1 MAATRKITNRAFSV
15 LLIAALVVFGMSVY
29 LTRYIA
35 HGEEWALYFSRAN
48 SGATGHIVDRN
59 GITLAYFDE
68 VRSTYSP
75 DRITRAANYH
85 VTGDYWG
92 RTGTG
97 ILSRLWDDV
106 HGFSLLTGT
115 THVGSNKQLTLTY
128 DARLNNKIYES
139 IGEWASGCMMVCNYR
154 TGELLGM
161 VSTPS
166 VDPLDTG
173 GEQRD
178 GAFIN
183 RCISAS
189 FTPGSIFKLITAAA
203 AIERIPDIDSRIWYC
218 EDEFKIAGVPFIC
231 VANHYTQNFEQA
243 LANSCNV
250 AFAQIAVSLG
260 QNTLIEYVSKYGFLD
275 GHSIDGIPTVK
286 GNFPLE
292 FVGDPETGWAGIGQS
307 TDMVVPYSML
317 RFLCAVANGGMLV
330 EPHFLDGET
339 PPITELVKPSTADR
353 LKYLMRNNAV
363 THYEADTNFPGL
375 PICAKTGTAE
385 LGDGSSHSWFVGFL
399 DDEAHP
405 YAFVTLVERGGF
417 GLSKAGRITNVV
429 LQWAVKNM

>member
-1 MAATRKITNRAFSV
+1 M
-15 LLIAALVVFGMSVY
+15 LLIAAMVVCGMGVY
-29 LTRYIA
+29 LVRYIED
-35 HGEEWALYFSRAN
+35 GKDWALYFSREN
-48 SGATGHIVDRN
+48 SGATGQLTDRN
-59 GITLAYFDE
+59 GIILAYFDE
-68 VRSTYSP
+68 TRRVYSP

-97 ILSRLWDDV
+97 VLSLLMDSTG
-106 HGFSLLTGT
+106 GFSLLTGT
-115 THVGSNKQLTLTY
+115 THVMSNKQLSLTY
-128 DARLNNKIYES
+128 DARLNDVIYKA

-166 VDPLDTG
+166 VDPLDTN

-203 AIERIPDIDSRIWYC
+203 AIERLSDLDSRRWYC
-218 EDEFKIAGVPFIC
+218 EGEYLIAGVPFRC
-231 VANHYTQNFEQA
+231 VADHYTQDFEQA

-250 AFAQIAVSLG
+250 AFAQIAVALG
-260 QNTLIEYVSKYGFLD
+260 QNTMIEYVRKYGFLD
-275 GHSIDGIPTVK
+275 NHSIDGITTAK
-286 GNFPLE
+286 GAYPLE
-292 FVGDPETGWAGIGQS
+292 FVGDPETGWSGIGQS

-317 RFLCAVANGGMLV
+317 RFLCAVANSGMLV
-330 EPHFLDGET
+330 EPHFLPEDT
-339 PPITELVKPSTADR
+339 PQITELVKPATADR
-353 LKYLMRNNAV
+353 LKRMMRQNAV
-363 THYEADTNFPGL
+363 WHYDADNLFPGL

-385 LGDGSSHSWFVGFL
+385 LGEGVEDHSWFVGFL

-405 YAFVTLVERGGF
+405 YAFVTLIEHGGF
-417 GLSKAGRITNVV
+417 GLTRAGRLTNEV
-429 LQWAVKNM
+429 LQWGVENM

>member
-1 MAATRKITNRAFSV
+1 M
-15 LLIAALVVFGMSVY
+15 VVFGMGVY
-29 LTRYIA
+29 LTQYIE
-35 HGEEWALYFSRAN
+35 HGEDWALYFSRAN

-85 VTGDYWG
+85 ITGDYWG

-115 THVGSNKQLTLTY
+115 THVGSNKQLALTY
-128 DARLNNKIYES
+128 DARLNNKIYEA

-161 VSTPS
+161 VSAPS
-166 VDPLDTG
+166 VDPLDTS

-203 AIERIPDIDSRIWYC
+203 AIERIPDIDKRIWYC
-218 EDEFKIAGVPFIC
+218 EEEYKIAGVPFHC
-231 VANHYTQNFEQA
+231 VADHYTQNFTQA
-243 LANSCNV
+243 LANSCNI

-260 QNTLIEYVSKYGFLD
+260 QNTMIEYVSKYGFLD
-275 GHSIDGIPTVK
+275 KHSIDGIPTAK
-286 GNFPLE
+286 GSYPLE
-292 FVGDPETGWAGIGQS
+292 FVGDPETGWSGIGQS

-317 RFLCAVANGGMLV
+317 RFLCAIANGGMLV
-330 EPHFLDGET
+330 EPHFLQDET
-339 PPITELVKPSTADR
+339 PQITELVIPSTADR
-353 LKYLMRNNAV
+353 LKSLMRNNAV

-385 LGDGSSHSWFVGFL
+385 LGDGASHSWFVGFL
-399 DDEAHP
+399 DDEVHP
-405 YAFVTLVERGGF
+405 YAFVTLIERGGF
-417 GLSKAGRITNVV
+417 GLSKAGRITNEV

>member
-1 MAATRKITNRAFSV
+1 M
-15 LLIAALVVFGMSVY
+15 
-29 LTRYIA
+29 
-35 HGEEWALYFSRAN
+35 
-48 SGATGHIVDRN
+48 
-59 GITLAYFDE
+59 
-68 VRSTYSP
+68 
-75 DRITRAANYH
+75 
-85 VTGDYWG
+85 
-92 RTGTG
+92 
-97 ILSRLWDDV
+97 
-106 HGFSLLTGT
+106 
-115 THVGSNKQLTLTY
+115 
-128 DARLNNKIYES
+128 
-139 IGEWASGCMMVCNYR
+139 
-154 TGELLGM
+154 
-161 VSTPS
+161 
-166 VDPLDTG
+166 
-173 GEQRD
+173 
-178 GAFIN
+178 
-183 RCISAS
+183 
-189 FTPGSIFKLITAAA
+189 
-203 AIERIPDIDSRIWYC
+203 
-218 EDEFKIAGVPFIC
+218 
-231 VANHYTQNFEQA
+231 
-243 LANSCNV
+243 

-339 PPITELVKPSTADR
+339 PTITELVKPATADR

-375 PICAKTGTAE
+375 SICAKTGTAE

-417 GLSKAGRITNVV
+417 GLSKAGRITNEV

>member
-1 MAATRKITNRAFSV
+1 M
-15 LLIAALVVFGMSVY
+15 LLLAALVVCGMGVY
-29 LTRYIA
+29 LTRYIE
-35 HGEEWALYFSRAN
+35 HGKDWALYFSRAN
-48 SGATGHIVDRN
+48 AGSTGHIVDRN

-68 VRSTYSP
+68 THSVYSP

-85 VTGDYWG
+85 ITGDYWG

-115 THVGSNKQLTLTY
+115 THVISDTQLALTY

-139 IGEWASGCMMVCNYR
+139 IGEWASGCMLVCNYR
-154 TGELLGM
+154 TGEMLGM

-166 VDPLDTG
+166 VDPLDTT

-189 FTPGSIFKLITAAA
+189 FTPGSIFKLVTAAA
-203 AIERIPDIDSRIWYC
+203 AIERLSDLDSRRWYC
-218 EDEFKIAGVPFIC
+218 EDEYKIAGVPFRC
-231 VANHYTQNFEQA
+231 VADHYTQDFEQA

-250 AFAQIAVSLG
+250 AFAQIAVALG
-260 QNTLIEYVSKYGFLD
+260 QNTMIDYVRKYGFLD
-275 GHSIDGIPTVK
+275 NHSIDGITTAK
-286 GNFPLE
+286 GSYPLE
-292 FVGDPETGWAGIGQS
+292 FVGDPETGWSGIGQS

-317 RFLCAVANGGMLV
+317 RFLCAVANHGMLV
-330 EPHFLDGET
+330 EPHFLPDDT
-339 PPITELVKPSTADR
+339 PEITELVRPATADR
-353 LKYLMRNNAV
+353 LKRMMRQNAV
-363 THYEADTNFPGL
+363 WHYDSDNLFPGL
-375 PICAKTGTAE
+375 NICAKTGIAE
-385 LGDGSSHSWFVGFL
+385 LGEGVEDHSWFVGFL

-405 YAFVTLVERGGF
+405 YAFVTLIEHGGF
-417 GLSKAGRITNVV
+417 GLTRAGRITNEV
-429 LQWAVKNM
+429 LQWAVENM